1 MRYTFIF
8 LSFICVNIIG
18 QTKNVLFLGNSYT
31 ASNSLPQLTANI
43 ALSLNDTLNWD
54 SNTPGGYTFQQH
66 STNSTSLSK
75 IATGNWDYVVLQE
88 QSQIPSFPPSQV
100 ANDCYPFAAI
110 LIDSIKSA
118 NSCVEP
124 LFFMTWGRENGDQS
138 NCANY
143 PPLCTYDGMQARLR
157 ESYIQMSLDNQCSVS
172 PVGAA
177 WKYVRDQHPSIGLYS
192 SDGSHP
198 SIYGSYLA
206 ACVHYSS
213 LFKKSPVGST
223 YISSISNSDALLL
236 QEAAALIVL
245 DSLDNWR
252 IGANDVDALFTYQVT
267 GSSVSFTYTGQNATS
282 LLWDFGD
289 GNNSTIVDPIHSF
302 ITNGTFTVQLI
313 ANNNCGSDTTIQSIG
328 ISNVGIQEISS
339 YKITQHE
346 NIISL
351 SFNTST
357 EKIISLVNLDG
368 KLLYLKN
375 TRAKELMIP
384 VLRNKFYILS
394 VNDSEGTSTTK
405 FFTP

>member
-1 MRYTFIF
+1 M
-8 LSFICVNIIG
+8 
-18 QTKNVLFLGNSYT
+18 
-31 ASNSLPQLTANI
+31 
-43 ALSLNDTLNWD
+43 
-54 SNTPGGYTFQQH
+54 
-66 STNSTSLSK
+66 SK

-384 VLRNKFYILS
+384 VFK
-394 VNDSEGTSTTK
+394 E
-405 FFTP
+405 

>member
-1 MRYTFIF
+1 
-8 LSFICVNIIG
+8 
-18 QTKNVLFLGNSYT
+18 
-31 ASNSLPQLTANI
+31 
-43 ALSLNDTLNWD
+43 
-54 SNTPGGYTFQQH
+54 
-66 STNSTSLSK
+66 
-75 IATGNWDYVVLQE
+75 
-88 QSQIPSFPPSQV
+88 
-100 ANDCYPFAAI
+100 
-110 LIDSIKSA
+110 
-118 NSCVEP
+118 
-124 LFFMTWGRENGDQS
+124 MTWGRENGDQS

-245 DSLDNWR
+245 DSLDIWR
-252 IGANDVDALFTYQVT
+252 IGANDVDALFSYQVT
-267 GSSVSFTYTGQNATS
+267 GYSVSFTYTGQNATS

-313 ANNNCGSDTTIQSIG
+313 ANNNCGSDTTIQSVG

-375 TRAKELMIP
+375 TRAKELIIP